1 MESGIQGS
9 PAFNSSASTAVFRK
23 PSSQKSDSS
32 GTNYPPNKRI
42 FYFGKGPTW
51 GWAKLPYAFK
61 TWSDL
66 RCPACDLMGSYGN
79 PGCPSCCPASFPQ
92 GRRLSVLGLGMR
104 GWLVPL
110 SGWASPSTLG
120 EESRTL
126 FLGQRPALGPRPAW
140 WPWVGSAI
148 HTLLEVTLAT
158 VTRPCWSF
166 RVYLINDVKH
176 LETQVLDGWSP

>member
-1 MESGIQGS
+1 MARWSLESRGPLLLTPVHLQLFSENPVHRNLIVQGQIIHLTKGS
-9 PAFNSSASTAVFRK
+9 FTLGKDPPGVG
-23 PSSQKSDSS
+23 PSFLK
-32 GTNYPPNKRI
+32 
-42 FYFGKGPTW
+42 
-51 GWAKLPYAFK
+51 AFK

-140 WPWVGSAI
+140 
-148 HTLLEVTLAT
+148 
-158 VTRPCWSF
+158 
-166 RVYLINDVKH
+166 
-176 LETQVLDGWSP
+176 